1 MAMDIEP
8 PPKVSPRT
16 VNAALLMIVATYVVF
31 CGLFGI
37 LAALDNASRFPEAG
51 NPVIVAFMGLLNGLT
66 TFTYMTFV
74 RGHGFAFL
82 LISIVVATFLVK
94 GVGRASLRS
103 RLITGALGGALSA
116 GAFQIAFMTMED
128 MGMPGLAITLTNLV
142 CGALAGLAGALLFH
156 AMTRAPKAPP
166 AA

>member
-1 MAMDIEP
+1 METES
-8 PPKVSPRT
+8 PPKVSGRT
-16 VNAALLMIVATYVVF
+16 LNAALLTVVATYVVF

-37 LAALDNASRFPEAG
+37 LAALDNASRFPEAE
-51 NPVIVAFMGLLNGLT
+51 NPFIVGFMGLLSGLT

-82 LISIVVATFLVK
+82 LISIVVVTLLAK

-116 GAFQIAFMTMED
+116 GAFQSAFMIMED
-128 MGMPGLAITLTNLV
+128 MGMPGFAITLTNLT
-142 CGALAGLAGALLFH
+142 CGAVAGLVGAFLFH
-156 AMTRAPKAPP
+156 AMTRTSNAPP
-166 AA
+166 AT